1 MIANVE
7 ADQSFLQRESLF
19 TLTESHFMKNR
30 TFRPFVSGPR
40 LPRKRG
46 TSRLFVL
53 GAAFASSAAMT
64 AAGATPAQAG
74 QGIPEGQPALSANA
88 GAAQAGDPSAQVRFD
103 IRSGPLVDAI
113 KRFEELTHIKV
124 TVATAGIEDILT
136 PGVFG
141 TMTPRE
147 ALDQMLSGTNVSS
160 EVGADGVTL
169 GVRGPTEF
177 VAVVARTPSL
187 PSPKYRAS
195 LRDTP
200 QTVVVI
206 PQQVF
211 QEQNAMSLRDV
222 LRNTPGITM
231 SVGEGPSGFANGDQ
245 PLIRGFNS
253 RNDIYIDGARD
264 PGEISRDMFNVES
277 VSVAKG
283 PSSVTGG
290 RGATGGSIDL
300 VTKSAN
306 LTNSANVRLTGG
318 SSDYERAT
326 VDVNRRLTDTVAF
339 RFNGLWQDAG
349 YPGRDVQ
356 QNKSWGFAPSIGF
369 GLNKSTQLV
378 VSYSHLKQ
386 DNIVDL
392 GLPALLPDLAIEQ
405 GLTVN
410 DLDFNNFYGIVSRDH
425 EKTTSD
431 VVTAKFD
438 QRFNSTFSLRN
449 LTRYGKNYRNALIT
463 PPRPATTTTGQ
474 GPEDPGYN
482 PAVAQIRRTDT
493 KYQYRD
499 DKVATNQTDLSA
511 TFGTGSIGHSAD
523 IGVEI
528 AGDRQPTYA
537 VTDLFTNGRPPV
549 NDLFN
554 PTPYI
559 AYTPAIARTGAS
571 SDAKVQSAA
580 AYAFDTINVTDHW
593 QVDLGLRWDRVKIDY
608 RNVAVNGVV
617 TNFGRTDRAL
627 SGRSGLVFKP
637 TTQTSIYGVYSTSFT
652 PSYDGGHGL
661 IVAATGANSIA
672 LPPEKTHNIEF
683 GAKWDPL
690 NGLSVTGAVFQIA
703 KTNAKTV
710 DSSNTTVLAG
720 DQRVRGVEFGL
731 SGNITPRWGTFAG
744 LAVMNGKVESSLN
757 PIEVD
762 QRLAYVPHVSL
773 NLWTTYRLPMN
784 LTIGGGTN
792 YSDGNYFN
800 NTGGFNFV
808 GGGTVAN
815 PKYAK
820 NAAAIQALTKYSLFN
835 AMAMYP
841 LNRHIQLQVN
851 ATNLA
856 DRKYADRAYDR
867 HFLPGPT
874 RQVLFSPVITW

>member
-1 MIANVE
+1 
-7 ADQSFLQRESLF
+7 
-19 TLTESHFMKNR
+19 MKNR
-30 TFRPFVSGPR
+30 TFHRFVSGHHR
-40 LPRKRG
+40 PRKHG
-46 TSRLFVL
+46 TSRLFML
-53 GAAFASSAAMT
+53 GAAFASSAAVIP
-64 AAGATPAQAG
+64 AGVAPAHAG
-74 QGIPEGQPALSANA
+74 QGIPDGQPALSVSGGA
-88 GAAQAGDPSAQVRFD
+88 GQAGDSSASLRFD
-103 IRSGPLVDAI
+103 IRSGPLRDAI
-113 KRFEELTHIKV
+113 TRFEELTHIKV
-124 TVATAGIEDILT
+124 TIATAGIEDILT

-141 TMTPRE
+141 VMTPQQ

-160 EVGADGVTL
+160 DVNADGMTL
-169 GVRGPTEF
+169 GIRGPSEF
-177 VAVVARTPSL
+177 IAVAAERPRV
-187 PSPKYRAS
+187 PSPKYRAT

-231 SVGEGPSGFANGDQ
+231 SVGEGASGTVASGDQ
-245 PLIRGFNS
+245 VLIRGFNA

-264 PGEISRDMFNVES
+264 PGEVTRDMFNVES
-277 VSVAKG
+277 VLVAKG

-290 RGATGGSIDL
+290 RSATGGSIDL

-306 LTNSANVRLTGG
+306 LTDSANVRFTGG
-318 SSDYERAT
+318 SADHGRAT
-326 VDVNRRLTDTVAF
+326 VDVNRRLTGTVAF
-339 RFNGLWQDAG
+339 RLNALWQDAG

-369 GLNKSTQLV
+369 GLNKLTQLV

-386 DNIVDL
+386 DNVVDL
-392 GLPALLPDLAIEQ
+392 GLPTLLPDVAIAQ
-405 GLTVN
+405 GITVN
-410 DLDFNNFYGIVSRDH
+410 DLDFNNFYGIASRDH

-431 VVTAKFD
+431 VATAKLD
-438 QRFNSTFSLRN
+438 HRFNSTFSLRN
-449 LTRYGKNYRNALIT
+449 LTRYGKNFRNALIT
-463 PPRPATTTTGQ
+463 PPRPATSTVGQ

-482 PAVAQIRRTDT
+482 PAAAQIRRTDT

-499 DKVATNQTDLSA
+499 DKAATNQTDLA
-511 TFGTGSIGHSAD
+511 ADFGTGFVRHSAD
-523 IGVEI
+523 VGVEI
-528 AGDRQPTYA
+528 ARDRQPTYA
-537 VTDLFTNGRPPV
+537 VADLFTNGRPPV

-559 AYTPAIARTGAS
+559 AYTPALARTGAS
-571 SDAKVQSAA
+571 ADAKVQSAA
-580 AYAFDTINVTDHW
+580 AYAFDTISLTDHW

-608 RNVAVNGVV
+608 KSVAVNGVV
-617 TNFGRTDRAL
+617 TDFGRTDRAL
-627 SGRSGLVFKP
+627 SGRSGLVFRP
-637 TTQTSIYGVYSTSFT
+637 TAQASIYGVYSTSFT
-652 PSYDGGHGL
+652 PSYDGTHGL
-661 IVAATGANSIA
+661 MVAATGANSQA

-683 GAKWDPL
+683 GAKWDPISS
-690 NGLSVTGAVFQIA
+690 LSLTSAVFQIE

-710 DSSNTTVLAG
+710 DAANTTVLAG
-720 DQRVRGVEFGL
+720 DQRVRGVELGL

-820 NAAAIQALTKYSLFN
+820 NAAAIQELTKYWVFN
-835 AMAMYP
+835 AMAIYP
-841 LNRHIQLQVN
+841 LNRHVQFQVN
-851 ATNLA
+851 ANNLG
-856 DRKYADRAYDR
+856 DTKYADRAYDR
-867 HFLPGPT
+867 HFLPGPR
-874 RQVLFSPVITW
+874 RQILFSPVFTF